1 MVTFRSNNSNN
12 NRRPPFRN
20 NNNRRPSFRNN
31 NEGSKFSNND
41 NFQRKVPGRNNH
53 NAVKLIEKYNDL
65 AREALANE
73 DKILSENYFQH
84 ADHFKRILN
93 EQENHKKE
101 RFSAEAVE
109 AEKNNKDQKIDEKIK
124 KDETKE
130 EEISP
135 KEEFFAVRKKI
146 KQSKLQASNKS
157 KLDAIKHKSFDT
169 LTSEEKEFLKEFTKR

>member
-12 NRRPPFRN
+12 NRRPPFRS
-20 NNNRRPSFRNN
+20 NNNRRPPFRSN

-84 ADHFKRILN
+84 ADHFTRVQN
-93 EQENHKKE
+93 EQESLRMARVNSSATAIIKPVDSEKKVENVVKTEVETAKKE
-101 RFSAEAVE
+101 VPEPEVKKVSKSIDKKVVE
-109 AEKNNKDQKIDEKIK
+109 K
-124 KDETKE
+124 KV
-130 EEISP
+130 
-135 KEEFFAVRKKI
+135 A
-146 KQSKLQASNKS
+146 AS
-157 KLDAIKHKSFDT
+157 
-169 LTSEEKEFLKEFTKR
+169 